1 MSECPLPLDTTAC
14 PRIGG
19 DDAQP
24 APHASAPYL
33 QEAQLHPLDQRQQ
46 QQQQT
51 HQQQALQQQ
60 QQRQQTHQQQALQQR
75 QALQEQV
82 PSQHLALLQQQ
93 QATTSVWRAACG
105 AGPFTGA
112 ATQEP
117 EEGGP
122 PAARPGA
129 AGVYPHTASV
139 PTHLAG
145 SVQLG
150 PGRPSLSSPAPPLLG
165 YRPCAVLAAAG
176 RHHGTRNTQHPPGAR
191 HVHSSGLGRASD
203 VSTEV
208 RHGRL
213 SGATAA
219 ARLGEGPA
227 GQPTAQPAQGDR
239 VRAPQRKESNS
250 QQQASSQRAHEQR
263 VQQAAEAR
271 GRERQVSVERQ
282 GAWRKGFPVER
293 CRQQPTLGR
302 HGSQLPGAQEATLV
316 PGTPQDVSRA
326 QTSTY
331 LRQELRDSID
341 RTKRQQQQQQ
351 QQQQQSRREDTQ
363 QRSIRVQHR
372 DRTREKREATQQWED
387 EKQRR
392 HTERVRGQQ
401 VRKELKL
408 VGGTLQP
415 RQAGQAQPPSG
426 SPGSSQEPSTS
437 ETLRELEQQFKVI
450 EDTSQQQQQQRQ
462 QQQRQQQQRQQQQQ
476 QQTHTAPASGGS
488 GAAQTADG
496 VRCNDSHTA
505 AAPLHRDLT
514 AAPSDGSGSSTSL
527 GLSQP
532 APTAATLQQGPGVQQ
547 HPEHQQQQQQR
558 QQQHQGQAWAA
569 HEGQGG
575 QQHPAGSL
583 LQNIGTQKVRI
594 EGLRGP
600 SITSTTPPSTT
611 STAQQLAGQAAG
623 VWQAGLSR
631 GQMQPSRAVSAQEE
645 LQGFSSG
652 DRFLADHFTQLTA
665 GVRDVPLDLRAGSGW
680 SPSPKGYGQNAHHAT
695 APRVYR
701 LTRVPPGGSVQDL
714 LALKPTDTPHPF
726 LHTIHPDEPH
736 SPGTALAR
744 RPPESAPPQKPAPTL
759 PSELVQVAYQ
769 MAKNAHHHTT
779 FSLLVV
785 RRVLRPGAMSSLEP
799 DRLMQLAWALA
810 RSQVYDNRL
819 EVFKNI
825 SLAVQRHGS
834 RRLSH
839 HLLCELMWA
848 FSSLHIEDGK
858 LMRWCAKKLDGHV
871 SELHT
876 AEIVGV
882 LWALMEG
889 GAAASDDPPI
899 TRVLDACL
907 QALVKLPP
915 GELRAR
921 LSPTSVEKLVQFTAR
936 HYTLHSQAMVLF
948 ERCAHSFLL

>member
-1 MSECPLPLDTTAC
+1 MSECPLPLVATAC

-60 QQRQQTHQQQALQQR
+60 QQRQQQQQQQHSSQQQALQQQR
-75 QALQEQV
+75 QAQ
-82 PSQHLALLQQQ
+82 LQQQ
-93 QATTSVWRAACG
+93 QQRQAPHEQLPSQRCCSNSRTDKRM
-105 AGPFTGA
+105 
-112 ATQEP
+112 TQQ
-117 EEGGP
+117 GTF
-122 PAARPGA
+122 AYLRRRSRK
-129 AGVYPHTASV
+129 T
-139 PTHLAG
+139 
-145 SVQLG
+145 
-150 PGRPSLSSPAPPLLG
+150 
-165 YRPCAVLAAAG
+165 AG
-176 RHHGTRNTQHPPGAR
+176 RSAT
-191 HVHSSGLGRASD
+191 SSSCQ
-203 VSTEV
+203 V
-208 RHGRL
+208 
-213 SGATAA
+213 
-219 ARLGEGPA
+219 P
-227 GQPTAQPAQGDR
+227 
-239 VRAPQRKESNS
+239 
-250 QQQASSQRAHEQR
+250 SS
-263 VQQAAEAR
+263 
-271 GRERQVSVERQ
+271 
-282 GAWRKGFPVER
+282 
-293 CRQQPTLGR
+293 
-302 HGSQLPGAQEATLV
+302 
-316 PGTPQDVSRA
+316 SR
-326 QTSTY
+326 
-331 LRQELRDSID
+331 
-341 RTKRQQQQQQ
+341 QQ
-351 QQQQQSRREDTQ
+351 QQQQQSRGEDTQ
-363 QRSIRVQHR
+363 QRSMRVQHR
-372 DRTREKREATQQWED
+372 DRTQEKREATQQWED

-392 HTERVRGQQ
+392 HTERVRPAAASCRGA
-401 VRKELKL
+401 
-408 VGGTLQP
+408 LQP
-415 RQAGQAQPPSG
+415 SDKDGRGSWQHGNMHAPPRQQQSSKPLTLSTTPARTDQAPLSHQIFG
-426 SPGSSQEPSTS
+426 SP
-437 ETLRELEQQFKVI
+437 
-450 EDTSQQQQQQRQ
+450 SQQQQQQRQ

-476 QQTHTAPASGGS
+476 QQTHTALASGGS

-600 SITSTTPPSTT
+600 SITTTTPPSTT

-882 LWALMEG
+882 LPW
-889 GAAASDDPPI
+889 SSS
-899 TRVLDACL
+899 RR
-907 QALVKLPP
+907 